1 MKKALSLVL
10 ALVLCLSLCAC
21 SNGEKSAKK
30 AILGSWGIVGYSESM
45 VFTEDGKA
53 TYGSDEYD
61 WWYDKDTEK
70 YFLSVYGITFTFVIE
85 EDEYGRFFTADG
97 ENFYYVENNSR
108 EEIDDSN
115 SNSHIHEFGE
125 WETVKEATCTEA
137 GVQQRVCECGE
148 AETQEIETVPHVY
161 ENMVCVNCGEN
172 EPISEGFFYEKNSDG
187 TGYIVANIGTCTDT
201 EIHIP
206 GTYKDLPVTGI
217 ADEVFANYTDLTSIY
232 IPDSVTTIGNSAF
245 YGCSNLTDVTL
256 SSNLTSISYRMFYEC
271 ESLSS
276 IVIPD
281 GVVNVGEYAFWGC
294 DSLISVTFPDS
305 VTSIAE
311 SAFQYCDNLASIT
324 VGSNAIEFG
333 RDSFYGCPCLADVY
347 ISNLTAWCNN
357 SYHGSTGSFTCQPL
371 VGGTNLYING
381 ALATEIEIPDGVTRI
396 PNWAFAGCSSLTDVV
411 LPDSVTSIGESAF
424 DTCSNLTSITIP
436 GSVTGI
442 DHWAFDVCDN
452 LADIYYDGTY
462 AQWNAIDKDSEWV
475 GSAVNYTLHCT
486 DGDFTRYE

>member
-10 ALVLCLSLCAC
+10 ALVMCLSLCAC
-21 SNGEKSAKK
+21 GNGEKSAKK
-30 AILGSWGIVGYSESM
+30 AILGTWGIVGDAESM

-70 YFLSVYGITFTFVIE
+70 YFLSVYGITFSFVIE

-97 ENFYYVENNSR
+97 EKFYYEENNSR
-108 EEIDDSN
+108 KESGDSEVG
-115 SNSHIHEFGE
+115 SHDHEFGE
-125 WETVKEATCTEA
+125 WESVKEATCTET
-137 GVQQRVCECGE
+137 GMQQRVCECGE
-148 AETQEIETVPHVY
+148 VETQEIETVPHVY

-201 EIHIP
+201 DIHIP
-206 GTYKDLPVTGI
+206 DTYKDLPVIGI
-217 ADEVFANYTDLTSIY
+217 ADEVFANCTDLTSVY

-245 YGCSNLTDVTL
+245 YKCGNLTDVIL
-256 SSNLTSISYRMFYEC
+256 SSNLTSISNSMFCEC
-271 ESLSS
+271 TSLSS

-281 GVVNVGEYAFWGC
+281 GVVNVGVDAFWNC
-294 DSLISVTFPDS
+294 SSLISVTFPDS
-305 VTSIAE
+305 VTTIGAH
-311 SAFQYCDNLASIT
+311 AFWYCFNLASVT
-324 VGSNAIEFG
+324 FGNNAIEFG
-333 RDSFYGCPCLADVY
+333 YEVFYDCPRLAEVY

-357 SYHGSTGSFTCQPL
+357 SYDGFYCQPL
-371 VGGTNLYING
+371 ARGANLYING
-381 ALATEIEIPDGVTRI
+381 ALATEIEIPDGVTHI
-396 PNWAFAGCSSLTDVV
+396 PNSAFAGYASLTDVV
-411 LPDSVTSIGESAF
+411 LPDSVTSIGKSAF

-436 GSVTGI
+436 GSVTSI
-442 DHWAFDVCDN
+442 DHCAFDVCDN

-462 AQWNAIDKDSEWV
+462 AQWNAIEKDSEWV

-486 DGDFTRYE
+486 DGDFARYE